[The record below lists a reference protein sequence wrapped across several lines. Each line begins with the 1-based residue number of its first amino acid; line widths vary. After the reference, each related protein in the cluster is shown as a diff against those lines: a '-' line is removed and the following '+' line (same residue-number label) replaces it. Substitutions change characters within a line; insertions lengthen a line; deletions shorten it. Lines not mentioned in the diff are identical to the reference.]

1 MKNTAGY
8 KFVGFVNR
16 FVLLVACGAFVV
28 GAAYSQGTGGPG
40 GNSGSCTVTQLSLR
54 FATSNDDL
62 RGGQDNLNIVVY
74 FTNRTSQIALNVN
87 GSNPWHNNS
96 VNLVYIHIKP
106 PVPPNEIRAF
116 RLVHV
121 ADGSINWK
129 DLLVAPGGPIN
140 PINIATALQSPDNWN
155 MADMEV
161 TAVGNGVDA
170 RIASYGSHRFTGS
183 NPDLIVGTHIPPNI
197 CGSGR
202 PTNNSGGQGQVSVGN
217 SGGGSGTLLAPS
229 QQQGMLAAQPRSAAL
244 FQGNRVASKV
254 TSVPNSPST
263 KGTVGD
269 GNRSSGAS
277 GAASAGSGG
286 PNTGAGLV
294 PGKKLTNED
303 VVAMLS
309 QRVQEQTILQR
320 IQSSPSAFDV
330 SSGARAIFDREC
342 LAGRPA
348 NETPGRWAAEVRKIW
363 DTMTNVVICRQT
375 NGRGGEGACAPS
387 SGMNNGSQKA
397 DELSP
402 QPYPPKGTSTLTG
415 GGGKPGTTVG
425 TAGQPTRRPTPL
437 QLNALLA
444 KLRSTRGKASPI
456 ITNPAAGQ
464 ANSALI
470 ATLRQQKQV
479 AVMERGQSSGSSGR
493 ASPSATPPTPSGGAL
508 SSRVALSGAAL
519 SNINVAC
526 GTFSSAII
534 VSVSGQ
540 SGSAAVFTQDPAYN
554 PFTIKGCHFGNVK
567 GQAQLNWP
575 NGRKLADL
583 TIDSWTDSQVTVE
596 VDPALVDVLDQPN
609 ITLVLFPANG
619 PEAQKSGFRF
629 FAMRRELLLSSI
641 PSSEVTL
648 APITDDSGGQ
658 VTARFSGP
666 YQLSSGNLSGGVDR
680 SNVVRFPGGTDAFDF
695 SKLKPGFVLERYQVT
710 TLSDQATVGSSACS
724 GFGPTTSTAYTDGNW
739 AWQMTGNTIQV
750 TWKEDHCHDAFNGD
764 FSAASYALNV
774 WVVGPVLSSSGS
786 PWQ

>member
-8 KFVGFVNR
+8 KFVASVHR
-16 FVLLVACGAFVV
+16 FFLLMACGAVVV

-40 GNSGSCTVTQLSLR
+40 GNSGSCTVTQLRLR

-62 RGGQDNLNIVVY
+62 RGGQDNLNIVIY
-74 FTNRTSQIALNVN
+74 FHNGGYQFARNVN
-87 GSNPWHNNS
+87 HSQNWPNNS
-96 VNLVYIHIKP
+96 VNTIVIPLNR
-106 PVPPNEIRAF
+106 PVPPYQIRGL
-116 RLVHV
+116 RLIHIPDEGFNLNIPEL
-121 ADGSINWK
+121 ATPA
-129 DLLVAPGGPIN
+129 APIV
-140 PINIATALQSPDNWN
+140 ITEALAKLLQSPDNWN

-161 TAVGNGVDA
+161 AALGNGVGA
-170 RIASYGSHRFTGS
+170 RIAAHGFYRFTGS
-183 NPDLIVGTHIPPNI
+183 NPELLVDTHIPPNV

-202 PTNNSGGQGQVSVGN
+202 PTGNSGGQGEGSGGN
-217 SGGGSGTLLAPS
+217 PSGGSGTLLAPN
-229 QQQGMLAAQPRSAAL
+229 QQQGMLAAQPRSSVL
-244 FQGNRVASKV
+244 PQGNRTSRNVAPAMAA
-254 TSVPNSPST
+254 PNTRGS
-263 KGTVGD
+263 
-269 GNRSSGAS
+269 AS
-277 GAASAGSGG
+277 NNSGG
-286 PNTGAGLV
+286 PNRGAGIAS
-294 PGKKLTNED
+294 GKPLTNED
-303 VVAMLS
+303 VVTMLE
-309 QRVQEQTILQR
+309 QQMQEQTILQR

-330 SSGARAIFDREC
+330 SSAARATFDREC
-342 LAGRPA
+342 LARRPA
-348 NETPGRWAAEVRKIW
+348 IEAPGRWATEIRRIW
-363 DTMTNVVICRQT
+363 DTMTNVVTCQQT
-375 NGRGGEGACAPS
+375 NGRGGEGACGPN
-387 SGMNNGSQKA
+387 SGTNNGGQKA

-402 QPYPPKGTSTLTG
+402 KPYTPKGISTLTG
-415 GGGKPGTTVG
+415 EGGKSGTTAG
-425 TAGQPTRRPTPL
+425 SAGQPTHPPTPL

-444 KLRSTRGKASPI
+444 KVRSTRGKTSPI
-456 ITNPAAGQ
+456 ITNPAAVQ

-470 ATLRQQKQV
+470 ATLRQQKQT
-479 AVMERGQSSGSSGR
+479 AVMERGQSSGLSGR
-493 ASPSATPPTPSGGAL
+493 ASPPSAPPSPSGGSL

-519 SNINVAC
+519 PNISVAC
-526 GTFSSAII
+526 GTFTSAII

-540 SGSAAVFTQDPAYN
+540 SGSAAVFSQDPAYN

-583 TIDSWTDSQVTVE
+583 TIDSWTDSQLTVE
-596 VDPALVDVLDQPN
+596 VDPALTDILDQPN
-609 ITLVLFPANG
+609 VTLVLFPANG

-648 APITDDSGGQ
+648 APITDDGGGQ
-658 VTARFSGP
+658 VTAKFSGP

-680 SNVVRFPGGTDAFDF
+680 YNVVRFPGGTDAFDF
-695 SKLKPGFVLERYQVT
+695 SKLKPGFALEKFQVT
-710 TLSDQATVGSSACS
+710 TLSDQASVTSSACS